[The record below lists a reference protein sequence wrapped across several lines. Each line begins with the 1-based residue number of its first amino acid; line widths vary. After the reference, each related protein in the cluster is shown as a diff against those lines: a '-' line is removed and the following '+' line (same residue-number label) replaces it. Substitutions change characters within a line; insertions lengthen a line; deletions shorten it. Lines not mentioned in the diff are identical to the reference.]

1 MKPLQN
7 EVFDRKDIPRT
18 RWPLGAIADVV
29 PKCLYFAWNCIC
41 VSLSSSDTSMSEP
54 SDMSISTSSSDPI
67 FDMILQENSKALTYD
82 EWEVDAKS
90 RNPEGAVTRLNTR
103 SEKAIAKQSDFV
115 WIMLKQLCSS
125 NALNFYKQ
133 HFSHR
138 LLCDLRTASLPIQS
152 TI

>member
-1 MKPLQN
+1 
-7 EVFDRKDIPRT
+7 
-18 RWPLGAIADVV
+18 
-29 PKCLYFAWNCIC
+29 
-41 VSLSSSDTSMSEP
+41 
-54 SDMSISTSSSDPI
+54 
-67 FDMILQENSKALTYD
+67 MILQENSKALTYD